1 MTGTKHNI
9 PQVWSGLLQN
19 KQFLLRLKSLKPGV
33 CCNQANVIFSHKGA
47 FKIKKKLGV
56 KYVV

>member
-1 MTGTKHNI
+1 MTGTKHSI

-33 CCNQANVIFSHKGA
+33 CCNQANVILSHKGA
-47 FKIKKKLGV
+47 FKMKKKAWS
-56 KYVV
+56 